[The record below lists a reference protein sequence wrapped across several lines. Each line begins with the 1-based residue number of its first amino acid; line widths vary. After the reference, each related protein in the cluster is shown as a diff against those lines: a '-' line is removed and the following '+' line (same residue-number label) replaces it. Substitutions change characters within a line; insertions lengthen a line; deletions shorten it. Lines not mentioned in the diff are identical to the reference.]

1 MIIVIF
7 EIMGNAI
14 KVTIKGKEVYCSGSA
29 DDFGTEYP
37 LDYLIR
43 SSHNKDS
50 TGYLNDLENHYA
62 AMEKMDGEED
72 IYDYVTLAFQEQG
85 FKIVGEQRS

>member
-1 MIIVIF
+1 MIIIIF
-7 EIMGNAI
+7 EMMSNVIR
-14 KVTIKGKEVYCSGSA
+14 VTIKDKEVFCSGGA
-29 DDFGTEYP
+29 DGGERDYP

-43 SSHNKDS
+43 NSHNKDS
-50 TGYLNDLENHYA
+50 TSYLKDLENHYA

>member
-14 KVTIKGKEVYCSGSA
+14 RVTIKGKEVSCSGSA
-29 DDFGTEYP
+29 DNFEKNYP
-37 LDYLIR
+37 LDYLIKN
-43 SSHNKDS
+43 SHNKDS
-50 TGYLNDLENHYA
+50 ANYLKDLENHYA

-72 IYDYVTLAFQEQG
+72 IYDYITLEFQKQG
-85 FKIVGEQRS
+85 FRIIGEQRS